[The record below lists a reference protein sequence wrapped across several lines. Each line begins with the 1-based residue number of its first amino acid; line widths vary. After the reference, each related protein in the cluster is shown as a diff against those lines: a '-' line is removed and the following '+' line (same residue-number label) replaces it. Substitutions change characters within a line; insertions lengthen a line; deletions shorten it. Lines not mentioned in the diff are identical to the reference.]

1 MNKLN
6 DIAVIGGGSW
16 GTALVKIFLEN
27 TEKLNWFIRDS
38 ELIENIQLKKRNTKY
53 LRHVQL
59 DIKKITMYS
68 KIEEIIDSSP
78 EKCFCNSPVTC
89 WPSLFRGSNI
99 VLTTALSCR
108 L

>member
-53 LRHVQL
+53 
-59 DIKKITMYS
+59 
-68 KIEEIIDSSP
+68 
-78 EKCFCNSPVTC
+78 
-89 WPSLFRGSNI
+89 
-99 VLTTALSCR
+99 
-108 L
+108 

>member
-38 ELIENIQLKKRNTKY
+38 ELIENIKLKKRNTKY

-59 DIKKITMYS
+59 DIKKITLYS
-68 KIEEIIDSSP
+68 KIEEI
-78 EKCFCNSPVTC
+78 
-89 WPSLFRGSNI
+89 
-99 VLTTALSCR
+99 TA
-108 L
+108 

>member
-68 KIEEIIDSSP
+68 KIEEIIDSSDLL
-78 EKCFCNSPVTC
+78 VIAT
-89 WPSLFRGSNI
+89 PSRFI
-99 VLTTALSCR
+99 
-108 L
+108 

>member
-1 MNKLN
+1 MNRLN

-68 KIEEIIDSSP
+68 KIEEIIDSSD
-78 EKCFCNSPVTC
+78 PVSYTH
-89 WPSLFRGSNI
+89 
-99 VLTTALSCR
+99 LTLPTTPYV
-108 L
+108 